1 MQKAIKDCLKA
12 ELFCLFS
19 EYDKFLQQ
27 LSQRCGG
34 FCSLTFMKYADE
46 LFLATAAV
54 FFERET
60 SWKMFKLNM
69 SLFPLNV
76 TVPAYKITP
85 THLHLL
91 AQPSQLTHWG
101 LKAPL
106 KASNSTARSNITSAN

>member
-54 FFERET
+54 FF
-60 SWKMFKLNM
+60 
-69 SLFPLNV
+69 
-76 TVPAYKITP
+76 
-85 THLHLL
+85 
-91 AQPSQLTHWG
+91 
-101 LKAPL
+101 
-106 KASNSTARSNITSAN
+106 